1 MRPAF
6 EVTAEV
12 GLSRF
17 FLIFFCLVERNA
29 LQTEDAG
36 IAALSVFGNS
46 LKLDIVRGAILRLIK

>member
-17 FLIFFCLVERNA
+17 YLFFCLVERNA
-29 LQTEDAG
+29 FQTEDTG
-36 IAALSVFGNS
+36 IATLSIFGNS